1 LTPFLGIYIDRC
13 NSAAEWGE
21 QRELPLYRAMEE
33 RRDARVIAHKV
44 QAVVTEDG
52 KLLLQ
57 GLPFQA
63 GARVEVIV
71 LDESADIVESTTQ
84 KTATD
89 QYPLRGKQPYQFDVP
104 FSPAVPLED
113 WDALK

>member
-1 LTPFLGIYIDRC
+1 MGK
-13 NSAAEWGE
+13 G
-21 QRELPLYRAMEE
+21 REAHM
-33 RRDARVIAHKV
+33 IAHKV
-44 QAVVTEDG
+44 QAIVTEDG

-71 LDESADIVESTTQ
+71 LDESADTAESTTQ
-84 KTATD
+84 QAATD
-89 QYPLRGKQPYQFDVP
+89 QYPLRGKQPYQFDDP

>member
-1 LTPFLGIYIDRC
+1 
-13 NSAAEWGE
+13 
-21 QRELPLYRAMEE
+21 M
-33 RRDARVIAHKV
+33 IAHKV
-44 QAVVTEDG
+44 QAIVTEDG

-71 LDESADIVESTTQ
+71 LDESADVKESPVQ
-84 KTATD
+84 QASTD
-89 QYPLRGKQPYQFDVP
+89 EYPLRGKQPYQYDDP

>member
-1 LTPFLGIYIDRC
+1 
-13 NSAAEWGE
+13 
-21 QRELPLYRAMEE
+21 M
-33 RRDARVIAHKV
+33 IAHKV
-44 QAVVTEDG
+44 QAIVTEDG

-71 LDESADIVESTTQ
+71 LDESADVKESPV
-84 KTATD
+84 KEASTD
-89 QYPLRGKQPYQFDVP
+89 EYPLRGKQPYQFDDP

>member
-1 LTPFLGIYIDRC
+1 
-13 NSAAEWGE
+13 
-21 QRELPLYRAMEE
+21 M
-33 RRDARVIAHKV
+33 IAHKV
-44 QAVVTEDG
+44 QAIVTEDG

-71 LDESADIVESTTQ
+71 LDESADIAESTAQ
-84 KTATD
+84 QAATD
-89 QYPLRGKQPYQFDVP
+89 KYPLCGKQPYHFEAP

-113 WDALK
+113 WNALK

>member
-1 LTPFLGIYIDRC
+1 MGK
-13 NSAAEWGE
+13 G
-21 QRELPLYRAMEE
+21 REAHM
-33 RRDARVIAHKV
+33 IAHKV
-44 QAVVTEDG
+44 QAIVTEDG

-71 LDESADIVESTTQ
+71 LDESADIADSTIQ
-84 KTATD
+84 QAATD
-89 QYPLRGKQPYQFDVP
+89 QYPLQSKQPYQFDDP
-104 FSPAVPLED
+104 FSPAVPLEA